1 MMDVLYVAGLFVV
14 RIGLPL
20 LVLMVIGTLVEHAY
34 NRREKSA

>member
-20 LVLMVIGTLVEHAY
+20 LVLMVVGMLVERAY
-34 NRREKSA
+34 NKEKPA